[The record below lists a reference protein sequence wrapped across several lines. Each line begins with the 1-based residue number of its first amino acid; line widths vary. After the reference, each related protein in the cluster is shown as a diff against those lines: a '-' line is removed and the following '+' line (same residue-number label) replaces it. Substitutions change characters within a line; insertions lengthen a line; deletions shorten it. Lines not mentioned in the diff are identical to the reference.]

1 MTENAKILY
10 PNHYDPTM
18 NQQNA
23 EQNFTAGGEQA
34 KVVIGRAAEYGSG
47 YGSTHAVRPLP
58 EVRKTS

>member
-1 MTENAKILY
+1 MYST
-10 PNHYDPTM
+10 

-23 EQNFTAGGEQA
+23 TTTTEQNFINGGLGLTAGGAGEQA